1 MSEDARPLNPASL
14 PLPRRIDFRVALDT
28 YVTGRLK
35 AVPDQEKIAAN
46 PGRTQPNSVGAESGA
61 AAKASLTPRAG
72 VGIPGRLTFHRG
84 AGTWRNRLTS
94 GASQSGVD
102 RD

>member
-35 AVPDQEKIAAN
+35 AVPDQEKIAA
-46 PGRTQPNSVGAESGA
+46 A
-61 AAKASLTPRAG
+61 
-72 VGIPGRLTFHRG
+72 
-84 AGTWRNRLTS
+84 
-94 GASQSGVD
+94 
-102 RD
+102 